1 MAIKESKL
9 VYVAWKAIQEQE
21 EIIEKQQQ
29 EINEL
34 KDLVHKLL
42 EIKK

>member
-9 VYVAWKAIQEQE
+9 VYVTWKAIQEQE